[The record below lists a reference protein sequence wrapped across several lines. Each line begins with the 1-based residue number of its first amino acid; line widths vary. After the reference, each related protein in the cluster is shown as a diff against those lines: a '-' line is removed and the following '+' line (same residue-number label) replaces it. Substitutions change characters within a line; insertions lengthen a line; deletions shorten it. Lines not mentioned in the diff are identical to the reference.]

1 MGFDNMAFFTILT
14 FLILIFCVTFST
26 FSVSAQSDNPPD
38 INEDKVVIGQT
49 FTLKE
54 NQELNGELAIIGGTV
69 NLKPGSTVNG
79 DIAIIGGAIEIEGTV
94 NGDIQ
99 GLGGSINLLS
109 TARISGSVYNFST
122 NLTREEGAVIEGQQI
137 ASLPFN
143 LDFGDFTSPNVPK
156 ISNKNNFLGFI
167 GNFLFAILQILA
179 LGAFAMV
186 IVLIAPKSTDRIA
199 RSIIKQP
206 FVHWGIGLLTF
217 FAIPAVLIILIVTII
232 LIPLGIIG
240 ILVFS
245 FAILFGW
252 LALGYA
258 IGKRLFET
266 GSGNYSPV
274 LVAGLGT
281 IILTTIA
288 RFSALIPC
296 IGWTIGVLLSLFG
309 LGAVI
314 LTRFGT
320 RDYPVYETGTT
331 QLTSNSSNKSPKS
344 EEVGSILA
352 NIKSDLNDDLGKDEM
367 SPDIEQI
374 DPNQDKEFDGNGEI
388 K

>member
-1 MGFDNMAFFTILT
+1 MKKGITILT
-14 FLILIFCVTFST
+14 FLILIFCATFTS

-38 INEDKVVIGQT
+38 INEDKVVIGHT
-49 FTLKE
+49 FILKE
-54 NQELNGELAIIGGTV
+54 NQVLNGKLAIIGGTV
-69 NLKPGSTVNG
+69 ILKQGSTVNG

-122 NLTREEGAVIEGQQI
+122 NLTREDGAVIDGQQI
-137 ASLPFN
+137 ASLPFD
-143 LDFGDFTSPNVPK
+143 LDFGDLSSPNIPK
-156 ISNKNNFLGFI
+156 ISEKNNFLGFI
-167 GNFLFAILQILA
+167 GNFLFSILQILA
-179 LGAFAMV
+179 FGAFAMV

-240 ILVFS
+240 IFIFS

-258 IGKRLFET
+258 IGKRLFEI
-266 GSGNYSPV
+266 GSRNYSPA

-281 IILTTIA
+281 IILTMIA

-320 RDYPVYETGTT
+320 RDYPIYEAGST
-331 QLTSNSSNKSPKS
+331 QLTLNSAIKTPKS

-352 NIKSDLNDDLGKDEM
+352 NIKSDINDDLGEEEM
-367 SPDIEQI
+367 LPDNEQF
-374 DPNQDKEFDGNGEI
+374 DPNQDNEFDENGEI

>member
-1 MGFDNMAFFTILT
+1 MKKRFTILSY
-14 FLILIFCVTFST
+14 FILIFCVAFPS

-49 FTLKE
+49 FILKE

-69 NLKPGSTVNG
+69 ILKKGSTVNG

-94 NGDIQ
+94 NGDLQ

-122 NLTREEGAVIEGQQI
+122 NLTQEEGAVIDGQQI
-137 ASLPFN
+137 ASLPFD
-143 LDFGDFTSPNVPK
+143 LDFGDFSVPNMPK
-156 ISNKNNFLGFI
+156 LSEKSNFFGFI

-199 RSIIKQP
+199 RSIFKQP
-206 FVHWGIGLLTF
+206 FVHWGIGLLTL
-217 FAIPAVLIILIVTII
+217 FAVPAVLVILLITII

-240 ILVFS
+240 ILIFS

-266 GSGNYSPV
+266 GSRNYSPA

-281 IILTTIA
+281 IILTMVA
-288 RFSALIPC
+288 RFSAMIPC
-296 IGWTIGVLLSLFG
+296 IGWTIGAALSLFG

-320 RDYPVYETGTT
+320 RDYPIYETGTT
-331 QLTSNSSNKSPKS
+331 QINLNSSIKIPKS

-352 NIKSDLNDDLGKDEM
+352 NIKSDINDDLGEDEFL
-367 SPDIEQI
+367 PDNEQF
-374 DPNQDKEFDGNGEI
+374 DPNQENELDGNGE
-388 K
+388 KK